1 MAQLILLV
9 LFFLSLPASADLFDF
24 AGEKS
29 ANSRIPVLVQKLR
42 GLEMKDGPEFEE
54 LFNQTVK
61 GIENAVEEEKLYCAG
76 EAANASGKTVEPSQ
90 KQLCMRELK
99 KAYIEATAVMFDA
112 KKKYLGFIHERQL
125 RKLSEIQ
132 TRLRA
137 DIEKNF

>member
-1 MAQLILLV
+1 MAQLIFLV
-9 LFFLSLPASADLFDF
+9 FVFTSLPLQADLFDF

-29 ANSRIPVLVQKLR
+29 ESSRIGALVQKLR
-42 GLEMKDGPEFEE
+42 SLEMKDGPEFEE

-76 EAANASGKTVEPSQ
+76 EATNASGKTVEAGR

-99 KAYIEATAVMFDA
+99 KAYLEATAVMFDA
-112 KKKYLGFIHERQL
+112 KKKYLGFIHDRQL

-132 TRLRA
+132 ARLKA

>member
-1 MAQLILLV
+1 MAQPLLLIFL
-9 LFFLSLPASADLFDF
+9 FLSLSARADLFDF
-24 AGEKS
+24 AAEKS
-29 ANSRIPVLVQKLR
+29 ESSRIPALVQKLR

-61 GIENAVEEEKLYCAG
+61 GIENAVEEEKLFCAG
-76 EAANASGKTVEPSQ
+76 EATNSSGKTVEPGQ

-99 KAYIEATAVMFDA
+99 KAYLEASAAMFDA

-125 RKLSEIQ
+125 KKLSEIQ
-132 TRLRA
+132 ARLRA